1 MKYRPCAVCGSKD
14 VEVLHN
20 LKFKL
25 LEGVKLPDNYDIV
38 ICNTCDFVYAD
49 TSATQDDYDK
59 FYKEHNIYENA
70 ASYSDMEK
78 YKKIFD
84 WLNNRWNKDKS
95 ILEIGFANGELL
107 KMFKE
112 AGYQQLYGLDPSK
125 SCVDNLSRIGMS
137 TFQGSL
143 LKHDIKEEFDY
154 IILSHVLEHILDIQS
169 AIKNIRDLL
178 RYDGEI
184 YIEVP
189 DLKQYKENS
198 VSPFNYFDI
207 EHINHFTTH
216 SLSNLMEFN
225 GLRVAS
231 CGTKKWDI
239 GKGMFYPAVWVVVS
253 KPSPVTDVGTIAYV
267 KDYIS
272 ECLERR
278 YPEIE
283 ELIRT
288 QEEVIVWGTGSL
300 AQRLYT
306 MANLNRCNIKMYV
319 DNNRNKVGT
328 TFGGKHIYHP
338 SDIKINSKILILSV
352 YSTDEII
359 NQIRDMGLKN
369 EIIVLED
376 GRIK

>member
-1 MKYRPCAVCGSKD
+1 MKYRPCTICGSKG

-78 YKKIFD
+78 YKNIFESLSKNWD
-84 WLNNRWNKDKS
+84 KDKS

-112 AGYQQLYGLDPSK
+112 AGYQRLYGLDPSK
-125 SCVDNLSRIGMS
+125 SCVDNLNKIGIPA
-137 TFQGSL
+137 FQGSL

-154 IILSHVLEHILDIQS
+154 IILSHVLEHILDLKS
-169 AIKNIRDLL
+169 AIKNIYDLL
-178 RYDGEI
+178 KYNGKA

-198 VSPFNYFDI
+198 ASPFNYFDI
-207 EHINHFTTH
+207 EHINHFGAY
-216 SLSNLMEFN
+216 SLFNLIELN
-225 GLRVAS
+225 GLRFTSHGA
-231 CGTKKWDI
+231 KKWAI
-239 GKGMFYPAVWVVVS
+239 GKGKFYPAVWVMAY
-253 KPSPVTDVGTIAYV
+253 KPLPAMDTGIRAYV

-272 ECLERR
+272 ECLERQ

-283 ELIRT
+283 ELIKT

-300 AQRLYT
+300 AQRLYS
-306 MANLNRCNIKMYV
+306 MANLGQCNIKMYV
-319 DNNRNKVGT
+319 DNNKNKVGT
-328 TFGGKHIYHP
+328 TFGGKRIYQP
-338 SDIKINSKILILSV
+338 SDIKTSNKILILSV
-352 YSTDEII
+352 YSTDEITK
-359 NQIRDMGLKN
+359 QIRDMGLKN

-376 GRIK
+376 GKIK